1 MKYPMYC
8 IRDNK
13 VAFMT
18 PVIDT
23 NQDTAIRNF
32 AMAVNGQ
39 NDTMTFAPADF
50 DLYQVGVFDSEKG
63 MIEPMTPTL
72 VVSGTSVFGAK

>member
-13 VAFMT
+13 VGFMT

-23 NQDTAIRNF
+23 NHDTAIRNF

-39 NDTMTFAPADF
+39 NDTMAFSPADF
-50 DLYQVGVFDSEKG
+50 DLYQVGTFDSEKG
-63 MIEPMTPTL
+63 MIEPMTPDL